1 MKNILK
7 VLIVLLFSIL
17 LNSGCVDLPEE
28 IIPPQWDVDLNLPIV
43 NRSYSMSD
51 IIDENRNIYSG
62 VNDSIYII
70 ESDDYN
76 VNSGIA
82 NMIELDNESIMNNV
96 VIDARSDTQMIL
108 ILFPE
113 GIEIDSA
120 VFSSGTIQYRIYN
133 PTSEIIYLTLKIP
146 GISKDGLV
154 LTVNRTVFPMSY
166 DSAAHNLEG
175 YKYNFPIDQ
184 HPSLKKF
191 LVLNPSITSGNLN
204 DSVIC
209 DFTNSNFQFSSI
221 TGRINRKN
229 LGNFNEAFSL
239 KLGDAL
245 KYRDKLFL
253 KEASLNF
260 STDYASYYN
269 SIFKAGLRNLQIIGR
284 RNTGETQNLSFR
296 DGSSID
302 ILLQTQKSEI
312 IFNELNSNINEFLT
326 FLPDEI
332 EIIAEHIINP
342 ENENV
347 SFTTTNKDS
356 IKYGVLFRTRGY
368 LALKNTTVT
377 DTLELK
383 INGGDRESILES
395 KKADLNISI
404 ENAIPLTASFKVVLA
419 DKDFN
424 PLFTVSRNSLG
435 EDSLL
440 VNGGE
445 INSSTGDVISPALSF
460 HGISLNA
467 DEIRMLANS
476 YYAIV
481 STTVKTKES
490 SENLSSLQM
499 VPIKVSNWVSIKAY
513 GMVRYHVNPD

>member
-1 MKNILK
+1 
-7 VLIVLLFSIL
+7 
-17 LNSGCVDLPEE
+17 
-28 IIPPQWDVDLNLPIV
+28 
-43 NRSYSMSD
+43 
-51 IIDENRNIYSG
+51 
-62 VNDSIYII
+62 
-70 ESDDYN
+70 
-76 VNSGIA
+76 
-82 NMIELDNESIMNNV
+82 
-96 VIDARSDTQMIL
+96 
-108 ILFPE
+108 
-113 GIEIDSA
+113 
-120 VFSSGTIQYRIYN
+120 
-133 PTSEIIYLTLKIP
+133 
-146 GISKDGLV
+146 
-154 LTVNRTVFPMSY
+154 
-166 DSAAHNLEG
+166 
-175 YKYNFPIDQ
+175 
-184 HPSLKKF
+184 
-191 LVLNPSITSGNLN
+191 
-204 DSVIC
+204 
-209 DFTNSNFQFSSI
+209 
-221 TGRINRKN
+221 
-229 LGNFNEAFSL
+229 
-239 KLGDAL
+239 
-245 KYRDKLFL
+245 
-253 KEASLNF
+253 
-260 STDYASYYN
+260 
-269 SIFKAGLRNLQIIGR
+269 AGLRNLQIIGR
-284 RNTGETQNLSFR
+284 RNSGETQNLSFR

-342 ENENV
+342 DNENV

-356 IKYGVLFRTRGY
+356 IKYEVLFRTRGY

-377 DTLELK
+377 DTLELR

-424 PLFTVSRNSLG
+424 PLFTISRNSLG

-445 INSSTGDVISPALSF
+445 INSSTGDVISPASSF
-460 HGISLNA
+460 HGISLDA

-481 STTVKTKES
+481 STTIKTKES